1 MNRVIRVISFV
12 LSVTLLFLAF
22 SITASAIADS
32 ETGTYAGY
40 SYCADVYAITGAYGS
55 GFSYSGST
63 IISMVGSAKMSY
75 GGSISSFPLSKK
87 GYSDINISGSVPGYT
102 PVSASCAYRIGS
114 VQITTLPN

>member
-75 GGSISSFPLSKK
+75 GGSISSLLFQKK
-87 GYSDINISGSVPGYT
+87 GIRILTYLVQYRDIPQLAQVAHIELG
-102 PVSASCAYRIGS
+102 
-114 VQITTLPN
+114 LFK